1 MKKHWWGFIGI
12 SSFLFR
18 FLFARCAWFMFCF
31 LGCLLVSIQLLYL
44 LSLTQWAWSSW
55 LEVIYLF
62 IYIFL
67 FLVSTR
73 NSSIRWVIRR
83 ALRLFRNWFST
94 AWILLVLKV
103 KKKTENNHLKK
114 AYSTFAMRY
123 SNNTVVALN
132 CFPGTSFGNEH
143 FPFLQGEG
151 EAGTSTCLLCF
162 IDEIFCQLIYFQFYR
177 TPFFRNH
184 SPRPIF
190 LDLKSHLAWHCS
202 LEQSWKIVLWF
213 WSQQVTVQQPIIFSS
228 AYVAFFVSK

>member
-31 LGCLLVSIQLLYL
+31 LGCLLASIQLLYL

-73 NSSIRWVIRR
+73 NGSIRWVIRR

-103 KKKTENNHLKK
+103 KKKLKIIIWKRHIQLSQWDIRTIQSLHWIVFQVPHLV
-114 AYSTFAMRY
+114 M
-123 SNNTVVALN
+123 N
-132 CFPGTSFGNEH
+132 
-143 FPFLQGEG
+143 
-151 EAGTSTCLLCF
+151 
-162 IDEIFCQLIYFQFYR
+162 
-177 TPFFRNH
+177 
-184 SPRPIF
+184 IF
-190 LDLKSHLAWHCS
+190 LSYKGRGR
-202 LEQSWKIVLWF
+202 QVL
-213 WSQQVTVQQPIIFSS
+213 QHV
-228 AYVAFFVSK
+228 YCVS